1 MQITLRQLRIFEAVA
16 RHRSISRAADELGL
30 TQPAVSMQIK
40 QMEDQLGLVFVE
52 QVGKKFALTDAG
64 QELCYYAARIGKQT
78 AEMLTSMEQFR
89 ELERGVLRVAV
100 VSTANYFIPPIIA
113 DFSAEFPGV
122 RVSLKVANREAVLAA
137 VSNNEA
143 ELAILGHTTER
154 IDMVAQVFMDNPL
167 VVIAS
172 PDHPLVSMECIDLC
186 QIEDEVIVIREQ
198 GSGTR
203 AAMERFF
210 DKSGVNYQPGCEL
223 NTNEAIKQAVQAGLG
238 IGVVPAQTIELEL
251 QTGRLVVLPF
261 KGFPIIRRWFVIHRS
276 DKRLS
281 NAALAFRTR
290 LFGRNFSPTDA
301 GMNPGSNSAAINSPA
316 RAGQPEK
323 WSERKDPF
331 FRTNPLG
338 GVL

>member
-16 RHRSISRAADELGL
+16 RHSSISRAADELGL

-40 QMEDQLGLVFVE
+40 QMEDQLGLVVVE

-64 QELCYYAARIGKQT
+64 QELCYHAARIGKQM

-100 VSTANYFIPPIIA
+100 VSTANYFLPA
-113 DFSAEFPGV
+113 LMAAFSAEHPGV

-137 VSNNEA
+137 VSSNEA
-143 ELAILGHTTER
+143 ELAILGHTPER
-154 IDMVAQVFMDNPL
+154 VDMVAQFFMDNPL
-167 VVIAS
+167 VVIGP
-172 PDHPLVSMECIDLC
+172 PDHPLASMARINLR
-186 QIEDEVIVIREQ
+186 QIEDETIVIREP

-210 DKSGVNYQPGCEL
+210 LESGINYQPGCEL
-223 NTNEAIKQAVQAGLG
+223 NTNEAVKQAVQAGLG

-251 QTGRLVVLPF
+251 ETGRLAILPF
-261 KGFPIIRRWFVIHRS
+261 QGFPILRKWFVIHRS

-281 NAALAFRTR
+281 NAALAFRTK
-290 LFGRNFSPTDA
+290 LFGRNFLPVFDGPEPGRARLPTTDKLV
-301 GMNPGSNSAAINSPA
+301 
-316 RAGQPEK
+316 EK
-323 WSERKDPF
+323 M
-331 FRTNPLG
+331 T
-338 GVL
+338 

>member
-16 RHRSISRAADELGL
+16 RHGSISRAADELGL

-40 QMEDQLGLVFVE
+40 QMEDQLGLVVVE

-64 QELCYYAARIGKQT
+64 QELCYHAARIGKQT

-100 VSTANYFIPPIIA
+100 VSTANYFLPTLIA
-113 DFSAEFPGV
+113 AFSMEHPGV

-137 VSNNEA
+137 VSSNEA
-143 ELAILGHTTER
+143 ELAILGHTPER
-154 IDMVAQVFMDNPL
+154 VDMVAQFFMDNPL

-172 PDHPLVSMECIDLC
+172 PDHPLASMEHISLC
-186 QIEDEVIVIREQ
+186 QIEDEIIVIREQ

-203 AAMERFF
+203 AAMERVFAEA
-210 DKSGVNYQPGCEL
+210 GINYQPGCEL
-223 NTNEAIKQAVQAGLG
+223 NTNEAVKQAVQAGLG

-251 QTGRLVVLPF
+251 QTRRLVVLPF
-261 KGFPIIRRWFVIHRS
+261 QGFPILRRWFVIHRS

-281 NAALAFRTR
+281 SAALAFRTK
-290 LFGRNFSPTDA
+290 LFARSFSQAFGGQHPGRVNLPTNNRQVENLSDA
-301 GMNPGSNSAAINSPA
+301 KSSLV
-316 RAGQPEK
+316 
-323 WSERKDPF
+323 SE
-331 FRTNPLG
+331 TPLG
-338 GVL
+338 HHV

>member
-16 RHRSISRAADELGL
+16 RHGSISRAADELGL

-89 ELERGVLRVAV
+89 GLERGVLRVAV
-100 VSTANYFIPPIIA
+100 VSTANYFLPPLIA
-113 DFSAEFPGV
+113 DFSAAHPGV

-137 VSNNEA
+137 VSSNEA
-143 ELAILGHTTER
+143 ELAILGHTPER
-154 IDMVAQVFMDNPL
+154 VDMVAQFFMDNPL
-167 VVIAS
+167 VVIAP
-172 PDHPLVSMECIDLC
+172 PDHPLASMERIDLC
-186 QIEDEVIVIREQ
+186 QIEDEIIVTREQ

-210 DKSGVNYQPGCEL
+210 EKSGINYQPGCEL

-290 LFGRNFSPTDA
+290 LFGRNFSQAFEGPNS
-301 GMNPGSNSAAINSPA
+301 GVMNIPISS
-316 RAGQPEK
+316 GQLEK
-323 WSERKDPF
+323 WPEMRAEQRKWQKVVGF
-331 FRTNPLG
+331 
-338 GVL
+338 

>member
-16 RHRSISRAADELGL
+16 RHGSISRAADELGL

-64 QELCYYAARIGKQT
+64 QELCYHAAQIGKQT

-100 VSTANYFIPPIIA
+100 VSTANYFLPPLIA
-113 DFSAEFPGV
+113 DFSARHPGV

-137 VSNNEA
+137 VSSNEA

-154 IDMVAQVFMDNPL
+154 VDMVAQVFMDNPL
-167 VVIAS
+167 VVIAP
-172 PDHPLVSMECIDLC
+172 PDHPLASMDCIELR
-186 QIEDEVIVIREQ
+186 QIENEMIVIREQ

-210 DKSGVNYQPGCEL
+210 DKSDINYQPGCEL

-281 NAALAFRTR
+281 NVALAFRTR
-290 LFGRNFSPTDA
+290 LFDKNFFQTSAGIKSGVISIPTKA
-301 GMNPGSNSAAINSPA
+301 SQVETWPEGKGALV
-316 RAGQPEK
+316 RAKPV
-323 WSERKDPF
+323 
-331 FRTNPLG
+331 G
-338 GVL
+338 GVG